1 MTEEEILKKLQ
12 IARDAWGTGAARGYS
27 PYTSPSGG
35 QEGYEDILEEKL
47 RFLKAG
53 YGKDARYSYGDPMK
67 HFNDPEQ
74 IKELLEHEIVGL
86 PPLQSGPSHFDLMRK
101 DGVPVLSQEEI
112 YAQQPPGGVG
122 GGGEV
127 GLSPWQGYS
136 LGASSYN
143 INPVAGLLEGPE
155 TANMQLSPYELGL
168 LEEEKNYMLAEREK
182 MLTQEEGGGS
192 GSSMYLS
199 PYEEDL
205 LREDRMHL
213 ARTGGNFHAPR
224 FPTQR
229 TETILTGIDEHMSP
243 TYRVR
248 NVAYPEVAG
257 WTTPPGS
264 VTGMHGTPSP
274 VPAVL
279 AETSGRE
286 PGWEPDFQ
294 RKGLNPEWLGVIDR
308 GLNYGGF

>member
-1 MTEEEILKKLQ
+1 MTEEEILKKLK
-12 IARDAWGTGAARGYS
+12 IAREAWGQGYPAKGYS
-27 PYTSPSGG
+27 PYMSPTAG

-53 YGKDARYSYGDPMK
+53 YGRDARYSYGDPMK

-112 YAQQPPGGVG
+112 YAQQPPGGIG
-122 GGGEV
+122 GGSGK
-127 GLSPWQGYS
+127 GDDGWW
-136 LGASSYN
+136 YN

-192 GSSMYLS
+192 GSSMHLS

-294 RKGLNPEWLGVIDR
+294 RRGLNPEWLGVIDR